1 MAREGLPIII
11 PIWVVIILSWSIAG
25 FLHSKTGYGISAILT
40 LLGAF
45 TVYFFR
51 DPERAIP
58 TTAGAVVSPAD
69 GRIVEIHEEEEPVFM
84 RTKAIRV
91 SIFLSV
97 FNVHINRIPQAGT
110 VRYKEYRPGRFLVAW
125 KEKASEDNEHT
136 FIGIETPKGVKLVV
150 KQIAGLIAR
159 RIVCYAEAGRSFQT
173 GQRFGLIRFG
183 SRTDLFVPVGTVLRV
198 RVGDKVQGGSTI
210 IGEIP

>member
-11 PIWVVIILSWSIAG
+11 PIWVVIILAWSISG
-25 FLHSKTGYGISAILT
+25 VLHSKIGYAVSMILT
-40 LLGAF
+40 LVGAMA
-45 TVYFFR
+45 VYFFR

-58 TTAGAVVSPAD
+58 AVEGAVVSPAD
-69 GRIVEIHEEEEPVFM
+69 GRIVDIREEEEPIFV
-84 RTKAIRV
+84 RGKAVRV

-97 FNVHINRIPQAGT
+97 FDVHINRIPQAGT
-110 VRYKEYRPGRFLVAW
+110 IRYKEYRPGRFHTAW
-125 KEKASEDNEHT
+125 KDKASTDNEHT
-136 FIGIETPKGVKLVV
+136 FIGIETPKGAKLVV

-159 RIVCYAEAGRSFQT
+159 RIVCYAEAGRTFTT